1 MVHGGRL
8 HCCIFIQFRCHIPT
22 VAATVHFEISKM
34 AQSPCI
40 FFWPAIHN
48 LISYFAP
55 TNLPYK
61 RLFLSGFLGVVRVY
75 CMPLGSLQQEQHFP
89 DWALLQG
96 LEQLRPCNVAT
107 DLKMIRRKKT
117 LAVGPAYFL
126 KAFVLWKT
134 WCITMR

>member
-1 MVHGGRL
+1 MVAGYIVVYLFSSGVTSQQQQQL
-8 HCCIFIQFRCHIPT
+8 FILRFQKWLSHH
-22 VAATVHFEISKM
+22 ALL
-34 AQSPCI
+34 
-40 FFWPAIHN
+40 FWPAVHN

-55 TNLPYK
+55 TNLSCK

-89 DWALLQG
+89 NWAILQG